1 MKAVWPIF
9 CQSVEAISHSCANP
23 VHHSEAELF
32 LLCSSVPDSL
42 SLPVPG
48 GRHCHTVNRKPD
60 DSFPG
65 RKQGWSPVLVL
76 VLVCWI
82 FLVSVLVFW
91 FWFCSVVY
99 RLLSSCRRMRQSQK
113 TVYRMCQA
121 MNMPGSFWL
130 MHQLKDF
137 GCLLGERSK
146 LCNVSVQGFE

>member
-1 MKAVWPIF
+1 M
-9 CQSVEAISHSCANP
+9 ESCFGFGF
-23 VHHSEAELF
+23 S
-32 LLCSSVPDSL
+32 LLDFF
-42 SLPVPG
+42 G
-48 GRHCHTVNRKPD
+48 F
-60 DSFPG
+60 SFG
-65 RKQGWSPVLVL
+65 
-76 VLVCWI
+76 
-82 FLVSVLVFW
+82 FW